1 VTVRIYTVYWQLIN
15 STQNISET
23 IANIPVYIGVQV
35 LKNIAYFT
43 LLPPLIKWSKNDTL
57 DIEDLCLRFKDWV
70 ELVSL
75 GSGDEDI
82 NAIASKFF
90 IAKEK
95 SKTVQFHPGKG
106 LELYLE
112 LPYNQYAEIL
122 QHLEELEEE
131 VCFWPCCLTVLYSD
145 AVQIQPRPALK
156 MSISFIVDSD
166 IPKSGDSLPPPTALV
181 QKDVRKHRCSV
192 RI

>member
-1 VTVRIYTVYWQLIN
+1 M
-15 STQNISET
+15 
-23 IANIPVYIGVQV
+23 
-35 LKNIAYFT
+35 
-43 LLPPLIKWSKNDTL
+43 
-57 DIEDLCLRFKDWV
+57 
-70 ELVSL
+70 
-75 GSGDEDI
+75 
-82 NAIASKFF
+82 
-90 IAKEK
+90 AKGK

-131 VCFWPCCLTVLYSD
+131 VHFWPCCLTVLYSD
-145 AVQIQPRPALK
+145 AVQIQPRLAPK

-166 IPKSGDSLPPPTALV
+166 IPKSGDSLPPLTVLV
-181 QKDVRKHRCSV
+181 QKDVRKHQRSV

>member
-1 VTVRIYTVYWQLIN
+1 VTVRIHTVYWQLIN

-23 IANIPVYIGVQV
+23 IANIPVYIGIQA

-43 LLPPLIKWSKNDTL
+43 LLPPFIKWSKNDTL
-57 DIEDLCLRFKDWV
+57 EIEDLCLRFKDWV

-90 IAKEK
+90 IAKGK

-112 LPYNQYAEIL
+112 LPYN
-122 QHLEELEEE
+122 
-131 VCFWPCCLTVLYSD
+131 
-145 AVQIQPRPALK
+145 
-156 MSISFIVDSD
+156 
-166 IPKSGDSLPPPTALV
+166 
-181 QKDVRKHRCSV
+181 
-192 RI
+192 